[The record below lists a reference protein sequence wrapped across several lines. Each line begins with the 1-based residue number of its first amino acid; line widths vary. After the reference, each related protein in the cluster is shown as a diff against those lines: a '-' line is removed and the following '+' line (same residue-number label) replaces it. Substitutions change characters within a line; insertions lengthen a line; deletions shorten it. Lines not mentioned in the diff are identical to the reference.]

1 MGSAP
6 ASEAAASH
14 AVASQ
19 AVASDGAAAR
29 AAAPAADHLPG
40 SVQTAVKLLIVGH
53 FAVGKTTFVGAL
65 SEIRPLRTEE
75 VMTQAG
81 ALVDDL
87 AGTKDKTTTTVALDF
102 GRLTLNDTLV
112 LYLFGTPGQQRFTEL
127 WQDMT
132 RGALG
137 ALVLADTRRLGQSFD
152 VMGVLEDLGL
162 PYAVAL
168 NDFDDAPEHDLDEVR
183 EALDLLPETPLVRC
197 DARDRVSSTH
207 ALIALVEYLLTRN
220 AGRTS
225 DSDSD
230 IELEHA

>member
-6 ASEAAASH
+6 ASEHGAASDDVC
-14 AVASQ
+14 AVSEN
-19 AVASDGAAAR
+19 VY
-29 AAAPAADHLPG
+29 LPR
-40 SVQTAVKLLIVGH
+40 SVQTAAKLLVVGH
-53 FAVGKTTFVGAL
+53 FAVGKTTLVGAL

-102 GRLTLNDTLV
+102 GRLTLNDSLV
-112 LYLFGTPGQQRFTEL
+112 LYLFGTPGQQRFTQL

-152 VMGVLEDLGL
+152 VMGVLEELGL

-168 NDFDDAPEHDLDEVR
+168 NEFDDAPEHDLAEIR

-197 DARDRVSSTH
+197 DARDRISSTR
-207 ALIALVEYLLTRN
+207 ALIALVEYLLN
-220 AGRTS
+220 RTS
-225 DSDSD
+225 DTSDS
-230 IELEHA
+230 ELEHA